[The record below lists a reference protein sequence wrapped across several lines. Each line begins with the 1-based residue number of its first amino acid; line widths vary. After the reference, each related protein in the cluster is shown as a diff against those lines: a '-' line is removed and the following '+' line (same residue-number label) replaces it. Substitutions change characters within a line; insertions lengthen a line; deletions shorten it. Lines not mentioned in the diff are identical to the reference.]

1 MEAALYNILFY
12 EDENG
17 NKPVEDFIDELD
29 AAALNNKNARV
40 QLEQIIYCLNRLEE
54 SGTRAGERFTKR
66 ISGDIWELRPGH
78 NRILFL
84 DGREIIWFFYTTS
97 LKQRK
102 RHLQRKIAVAKRRM
116 DSWLLRKGR
125 SD

>member
-1 MEAALYNILFY
+1 MEVDLYIILFY

-54 SGTRAGERFTKR
+54 SGTRAGERFTKGFQV
-66 ISGDIWELRPGH
+66 IYGSYAHVI
-78 NRILFL
+78 IVFSFL
-84 DGREIIWFFYTTS
+84 DGREIIWFFYITS

-102 RHLQRKIAVAKRRM
+102 RHLQRKLR
-116 DSWLLRKGR
+116 LLKNEWTVGY
-125 SD
+125 

>member
-78 NRILFL
+78 NRILFFGWKGNHL
-84 DGREIIWFFYTTS
+84 VLLHYFTKTTQ
-97 LKQRK
+97 KTPPK
-102 RHLQRKIAVAKRRM
+102 EIAVAKRRM